1 VPFALPTRHDPAPS
15 HDRLLRLTSP
25 PAPHLDGDALREH
38 SGIDVGQWVPL
49 TGAAPSDSPPPHDEG
64 QGGSLLARVRS
75 RVPAS
80 LRGRRLDPGVR
91 GVAGLAVLA
100 AVAALVAV
108 VLAWRSAPRPASVAL
123 PRPVVDATGTPVA
136 GAAAGGAPTGVRP
149 SAAAQ
154 VVVEVAGKVARPGVV
169 RLPAGS
175 RVGDAVHAAGGLSP
189 GNSTIGLSMARRLVD
204 GEQIVVGAP
213 GPAAAGAAP
222 ASGTPSGTPSSSSG
236 GAAAAL
242 TDAPLDL
249 NAATVAQL
257 DALPGVGPVLAQ
269 RIVAWREQHG
279 GFTSP
284 DQLRQVSGL
293 GGKKGEALMPLVRV

>member
-1 VPFALPTRHDPAPS
+1 MPFALPTRHDPAPS

-25 PAPHLDGDALREH
+25 PAPHVDGDSLREH

-49 TGAAPSDSPPPHDEG
+49 TGAAESDSPPPHDEG
-64 QGGSLLARVRS
+64 QGGSLLARLRS

-91 GVAGLAVLA
+91 GVSGLAVLA

-123 PRPVVDATGTPVA
+123 PRPVVDATGAPVA
-136 GAAAGGAPTGVRP
+136 GAAAGGAAAGVRP

-189 GNSTIGLSMARRLVD
+189 GSSTIGLSMARRLVD
-204 GEQIVVGAP
+204 GEQILVGAP
-213 GPAAAGAAP
+213 APTAAGAAP
-222 ASGTPSGTPSSSSG
+222 ASATPSSSSG
-236 GAAAAL
+236 GAAAASA
-242 TDAPLDL
+242 DAPLDL
-249 NAATVAQL
+249 NAATAAQL

>member
-1 VPFALPTRHDPAPS
+1 
-15 HDRLLRLTSP
+15 
-25 PAPHLDGDALREH
+25 
-38 SGIDVGQWVPL
+38 
-49 TGAAPSDSPPPHDEG
+49 
-64 QGGSLLARVRS
+64 
-75 RVPAS
+75 
-80 LRGRRLDPGVR
+80 
-91 GVAGLAVLA
+91 
-100 AVAALVAV
+100 
-108 VLAWRSAPRPASVAL
+108 
-123 PRPVVDATGTPVA
+123 
-136 GAAAGGAPTGVRP
+136 
-149 SAAAQ
+149 
-154 VVVEVAGKVARPGVV
+154 
-169 RLPAGS
+169 
-175 RVGDAVHAAGGLSP
+175 
-189 GNSTIGLSMARRLVD
+189 MARRLVD